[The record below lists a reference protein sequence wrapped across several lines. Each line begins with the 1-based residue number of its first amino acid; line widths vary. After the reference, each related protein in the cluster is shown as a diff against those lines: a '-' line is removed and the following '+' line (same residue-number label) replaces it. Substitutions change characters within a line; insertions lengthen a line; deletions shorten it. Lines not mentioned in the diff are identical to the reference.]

1 MYLRHDDHLGKKKKM
16 SETYYDIVG
25 IGNAIVDVL
34 AKVGEGFLTERN
46 LPKGCMTLMDA
57 QTAGKIYMDIIPERE
72 VPGGS
77 AANTVAGI
85 ASLGGTPAFIGKIH
99 EDELGQEFTRDIG
112 AAGVDFF
119 TPPLTEG
126 PMTGRS
132 VVLVTPDAERSMF
145 TYLGAAT
152 HLTEDDIDENI
163 IKAGKIIYIEGYLW
177 DTECYQQSLI
187 KACNIAHKYHRK
199 IAFTLSDTT
208 CIIRNR
214 EAIYNFIKEH
224 VDVLFAN
231 EEEIKALFAET
242 DFYKSLDLIKPHVEI
257 AAITRGIKGSVVVNG
272 RTKTFVEAEIV
283 ENVIDST
290 GAGDLYAAGFLYGMT
305 QERSLGTCAMMG
317 SIAAAEII
325 THYGA
330 RPEVSLRGLVR
341 NKLISYG
348 KKG

>member
-1 MYLRHDDHLGKKKKM
+1 MN
-16 SETYYDIVG
+16 ETYYDIVG

-34 AKVGEGFLTERN
+34 AKVGDGFLKERN

-57 QTAGKIYMDIIPERE
+57 QTAGKIYADIIPERE

-119 TPPLTEG
+119 TSPLSEG

-132 VVLVTPDAERSMF
+132 IVLVTPDAERTMF

-177 DTECYQQSLI
+177 DTDCCQDAII
-187 KACNIAHKYHRK
+187 KACTLAHKHKRK
-199 IAFTLSDTT
+199 IAFTLSDTS

-214 EAIYNFIKEH
+214 ETIFDFIKNH
-224 VDVLFAN
+224 VDILFAN
-231 EEEIKALFAET
+231 EEEIKSLFAEE
-242 DFYKSLDLIKPHVEI
+242 DFYKSLDLIKPFVEI
-257 AAITRGIKGSVVVNG
+257 AAITRGLKGSVVVNG
-272 RTKTFVEAEIV
+272 RTKTFVEAEV
-283 ENVIDST
+283 VNNVVDST
-290 GAGDLYAAGFLYGMT
+290 GAGDLYAAGFLFGMT
-305 QERSLGTCAMMG
+305 QERSLGTCALIG

-341 NKLISYG
+341 NKLTSYG

>member
-1 MYLRHDDHLGKKKKM
+1 M
-16 SETYYDIVG
+16 SNTYYDIVG
-25 IGNAIVDVL
+25 IGNAIVDVM
-34 AKVGEGFLTERN
+34 AKVGDGFLSERN
-46 LPKGCMTLMDA
+46 LPKGSMTLMDA
-57 QTAGKIYMDIIPERE
+57 KAAGQLYADIIPERE

-99 EDELGQEFTRDIG
+99 DDSLGQEFTRDIG

-119 TPPLTEG
+119 TKPLNKG
-126 PMTGRS
+126 PVTGRS

-152 HLTEDDIDENI
+152 LLDESDIDEET

-177 DTECYQQSLI
+177 DTECCQKALI
-187 KACNIAHKYHRK
+187 KASQLAHKHNRK
-199 IAFTLSDTT
+199 VAFTLSDTS

-214 EAIYNFIKEH
+214 QAILEYIIEY

-231 EEEIKALFAET
+231 EEEITTLFNNQ
-242 DFYKSLDLIKPHVEI
+242 DFYKCLDLIKPHVEI
-257 AAITRGIKGSVVVNG
+257 AAITRGVKGSVVVNG

-305 QERSLGTCAMMG
+305 QERSLGTCAIIG

-325 THYGA
+325 SHYGA
-330 RPEVSLRGLVR
+330 RPEVSLRGFVR
-341 NKLISYG
+341 HKLLAYG
-348 KKG
+348 KKA

>member
-1 MYLRHDDHLGKKKKM
+1 M
-16 SETYYDIVG
+16 SETFYDIVG

-34 AKVGEGFLTERN
+34 AKVGDGFLKERN

-57 QTAGKIYMDIIPERE
+57 KEAGQLYADIVPEHE
-72 VPGGS
+72 VSGGS

-99 EDELGQEFTRDIG
+99 DDELGQEFTRDMG

-119 TPPLTEG
+119 TTPLNEG
-126 PMTGRS
+126 PVTGRS
-132 VVLVTPDAERSMF
+132 VVLVTPDAQRSMF

-152 HLTEDDIDENI
+152 HLTEEDISEEV
-163 IKAGKIIYIEGYLW
+163 IKSGKITYIEGYLW
-177 DTECYQQSLI
+177 DTDCCKEALLR
-187 KACNIAHKYHRK
+187 ACQLAHKYNRK

-208 CIIRNR
+208 CIERNR
-214 EAIYNFIKEH
+214 EAIFNFIKDN

-231 EEEIKALFAET
+231 EDEIKCLFAED

-257 AAITRGIKGSVVVNG
+257 AAITRGKKGSVVVNG
-272 RTKTFVEAEIV
+272 RTKTFVEAETIK
-283 ENVIDST
+283 NVVDTT

-305 QERSLGTCAMMG
+305 QERSLGTCAMIG
-317 SIAAAEII
+317 SIVAAEII

-348 KKG
+348 KRGQ